1 MIREN
6 LKDYNSTKQSVI
18 TIGTFDGVHIGH
30 KKIINQ
36 LTSISS
42 KNNLISILLSFFPHP
57 KMVLQ
62 NDKELKLINTIQ
74 EKEGLL
80 NSLNLDYLIIKE
92 FTKEFSRLSALEFV
106 RDILVNK
113 LNAKHIIIGYDHH
126 FGRNRTANIEQLK
139 EFGELYDFKVTEILA
154 QDIDD
159 IAISSTKI
167 RKALINGEITL
178 ANKFLGY
185 NFFFSGN
192 VVHGNNIGKTISFP
206 TANIKIDAPYKLVP
220 KNGVYI
226 VKTTIENQITFGMMN
241 IGYNPTFN
249 GKQKSIEIHFI
260 NFNKNIYDKTLTIEM
275 ILRIRNE
282 IKFNTVDDLK
292 KQLEQDKLSTLNY
305 IKSLNIWYQIKYD

>member
-6 LKDYNSTKQSVI
+6 LQDYNSTKPSVV

-30 KKIINQ
+30 TKIINQ
-36 LTSISS
+36 LTTISL

-62 NDKELKLINTIQ
+62 NDNELKLINTIQ
-74 EKEGLL
+74 EKESLL

-167 RKALINGEITL
+167 RKALINGEIRL

-185 NFFFSGN
+185 NFFFSGD

-226 VKTTIENQITFGMMN
+226 VKTIIDNQITFGMMN

-249 GKQKSIEIHFI
+249 GKLKSIEIHFI
-260 NFNKNIYDKTLTIEM
+260 NFNKNIYHKNLTIEM
-275 ILRIRNE
+275 ISRIRNE

-305 IKSLNIWYQIKYD
+305 IKSLNI